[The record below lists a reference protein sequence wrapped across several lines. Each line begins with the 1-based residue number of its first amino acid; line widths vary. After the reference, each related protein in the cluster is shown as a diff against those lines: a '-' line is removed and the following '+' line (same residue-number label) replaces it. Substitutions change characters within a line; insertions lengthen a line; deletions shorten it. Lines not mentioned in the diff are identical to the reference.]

1 MDSIHFER
9 VSTKT
14 HVIDFFCVTLIFWCE
29 FCWKVA
35 KSKIDLLA
43 FPAKI
48 EDSIIDFLKKK
59 LMHLFEVR
67 KNILG
72 RYFGALLGVMEHETS
87 VTIVLISSLRSLLLA
102 PLWNFST
109 FLTCDFLF
117 RSSSCCVDVMEN
129 QECFEVESGSRVSFL
144 F

>member
-1 MDSIHFER
+1 
-9 VSTKT
+9 
-14 HVIDFFCVTLIFWCE
+14 VT
-29 FCWKVA
+29 

-48 EDSIIDFLKKK
+48 GDSIIDFLKKK

-102 PLWNFST
+102 PLWSFSS
-109 FLTCDFLF
+109 FLACDFLF
-117 RSSSCCVDVMEN
+117 AISSCCVDVTEN
-129 QECFEVESGSRVSFL
+129 QEFFEVESGSRVSFFIL
-144 F
+144 KEILKSFLSCLRCFLK